1 MMRCRWADPRS
12 DLYVAYHDHGWGQ
25 PEHDDR
31 KLFEMLILEGF
42 QAGLSWLT
50 ILNKREAF
58 RTAFDYFEPAMV
70 AQYGPEKVEALMED
84 TGIVRNRRKILAAI
98 QNAKVFLSIQ
108 EEFGSF
114 DSYLW
119 GFTGGQVILNTDD
132 TPHTHTEL
140 SDRISKDLKRRG
152 MNFVGTTIIYSF
164 LQATGVVNDH
174 ELACFCHPGNWSIPQ
189 NNNEVPSMEP
199 R

>member
-12 DLYVAYHDHGWGQ
+12 DLYVAYHDHEWGQ

-58 RTAFDYFEPAMV
+58 RTAFDHFEPAVV
-70 AQYGPEKVEALMED
+70 AQYSPKKVEALMED

-108 EEFGSF
+108 EEFGFF

-174 ELACFCHPGNWSIPQ
+174 ELACFCHPGNT
-189 NNNEVPSMEP
+189 
-199 R
+199 